1 MVSLTNDNYYDV
13 KEYMSV
19 SEYKDFF
26 GSLGIKSCERAA
38 YLRMTGKIE
47 EKKSTPLLVGGYV
60 DAYFEGTLNDYK
72 KKHKEDIYT
81 KTSLKAYEK
90 SGNPET
96 LCLYSDF
103 EKANYIID
111 RIKRDPM
118 FSYYMSGDKQVIM
131 TGEIEGQPWKIKVDS
146 LLSDT
151 IVDLKIM
158 SEISKNK
165 WIEDVG
171 EYLNFIFVWG
181 YDIQGA
187 VYQEIVRQN
196 TSKKMPFVIAVATKE
211 DEPDIELIEVD
222 QVFLDEAMARVKAN
236 IPRYTG
242 LKTGVIE
249 PSQCH
254 VCPYCRRDKVLMNP
268 IMLSQIM
275 NQK

>member
-13 KEYMSV
+13 KDYMSV

-26 GSLGIKSCERAA
+26 GSLGIKGCERTA

-47 EKKSTPLLVGGYV
+47 EKKSIPLLVGGYV
-60 DAYFEGTLNDYK
+60 DAYFEGTLDNYK
-72 KKHKEDIYT
+72 KKNKDDIYT

-90 SGNPET
+90 SGNIDA

-111 RIKRDPM
+111 RINRDPM
-118 FSYYMSGDKQVIM
+118 FSYYMSGEKQVIM
-131 TGEIEGQPWKIKVDS
+131 TGEIEGQPWKIKIDS
-146 LLSDT
+146 LLPDT

-165 WIEDVG
+165 WIEDIG

-196 TSKKMPFVIAVATKE
+196 TGKRIPFVIAVATKE

-222 QVFLDEAMARVKAN
+222 QVFLDEALTRVKAD
-236 IPRYTG
+236 IPRYAG
-242 LKTGVIE
+242 LKTGKIE
-249 PSQCH
+249 PTQCH
-254 VCPYCRRDKVLMNP
+254 VCPCCRKDKILTGTK
-268 IMLSQIM
+268 MLSQLI